1 MPRYRV
7 LMYVIGERAKRARH
21 YEGCTNSSW
30 CGMYICMYGGTYAV
44 IVAHATYT

>member
-7 LMYVIGERAKRARH
+7 LMYIIGERARH

-30 CGMYICMYGGTYAV
+30 CGIYICMYGGTYAV